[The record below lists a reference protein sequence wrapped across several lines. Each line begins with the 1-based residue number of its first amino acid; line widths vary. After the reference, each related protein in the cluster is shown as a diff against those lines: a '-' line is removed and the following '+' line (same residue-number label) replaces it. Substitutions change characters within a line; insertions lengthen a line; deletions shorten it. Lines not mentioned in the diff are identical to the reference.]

1 MGQRS
6 TFSLLDLRDGSFFSG
21 CESSEDVFQVE
32 CACLCFSLSLFLLF
46 LSLSLLGCLESKYH
60 LKVKEKHK

>member
-6 TFSLLDLRDGSFFSG
+6 TFSLLGLRDGSFFSG

-32 CACLCFSLSLFLLF
+32 CACLCF
-46 LSLSLLGCLESKYH
+46 
-60 LKVKEKHK
+60 